1 MKTFIYPAVFIK
13 DNEDKIFRVLFPDLD
28 ISTDG
33 MFVEEAYLY
42 AKECLKAYFI
52 CAEKYEFDY
61 NLPTDFEMV
70 KKTAKLD
77 EYVMLIDATI
87 TDKDIKTKQE

>member
-13 DNEDKIFRVLFPDLD
+13 DSEDDIFRVLFPDLD

-33 MFVEEAYLY
+33 TIVEEAYLY

-61 NLPTDFEMV
+61 NLPTDFELV
-70 KKTAKLD
+70 KKTTKPD

-87 TDKDIKTKQE
+87 TDKDIKMK

>member
-13 DNEDKIFRVLFPDLD
+13 DSEDDIFRVLFPDLD

-33 MFVEEAYLY
+33 TIVEEAYLY

-70 KKTAKLD
+70 KKTTKTD

-87 TDKDIKTKQE
+87 TDKDIKMK

>member
-13 DNEDKIFRVLFPDLD
+13 DNEDDIFRVLFPDLD

-33 MFVEEAYLY
+33 TIVEEAYLY

-61 NLPTDFEMV
+61 NLPTDFELV
-70 KKTAKLD
+70 KKTTKPD

-87 TDKDIKTKQE
+87 TDKDIKMK